1 MPCVRPDGTLSGSG
15 RAMLEAVQTD
25 STVADVVAKTGM
37 PLFRVRSG
45 LRELVAADL
54 ISETGELFSQT
65 EQGAAKA
72 RSSG

>member
-1 MPCVRPDGTLSGSG
+1 MPCVRPDGTLSYSG

-25 STVADVVAKTGM
+25 STAAEVVAKTGV

-45 LRELVAADL
+45 LRELVVAGL
-54 ISETGELFSQT
+54 VSESGERFSQT

-72 RSSG
+72 RQSS

>member
-25 STVADVVAKTGM
+25 STAAEVVAKTGM

-45 LRELVAADL
+45 LRELVVAGL
-54 ISETGELFSQT
+54 VSEAGERFSQT

-72 RSSG
+72 RQAS

>member
-1 MPCVRPDGTLSGSG
+1 MPCVRPDGTLSSSG

-25 STVADVVAKTGM
+25 STAAEVVAKTGL

-45 LRELVAADL
+45 LRELVVAGL
-54 ISETGELFSQT
+54 VSEAGERFSQT

-72 RSSG
+72 RQVS